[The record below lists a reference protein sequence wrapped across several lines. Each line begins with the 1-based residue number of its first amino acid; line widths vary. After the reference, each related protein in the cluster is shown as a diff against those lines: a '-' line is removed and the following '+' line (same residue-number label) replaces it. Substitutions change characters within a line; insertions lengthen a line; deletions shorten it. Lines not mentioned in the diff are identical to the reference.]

1 MIKPTEI
8 QHCTHPAC
16 PVGDPEQRR
25 CDDAKSSQGLLPDVG
40 HKESIDKL
48 SINLKKVW
56 PLRLDVPQELEE
68 EILVGI

>member
-1 MIKPTEI
+1 M
-8 QHCTHPAC
+8 
-16 PVGDPEQRR
+16 GDPEQCR
-25 CDDAKSSQGLLPDVG
+25 CDDTKSSQGLLPDVG

-56 PLRLDVPQELEE
+56 ALRLDVPQQLEG